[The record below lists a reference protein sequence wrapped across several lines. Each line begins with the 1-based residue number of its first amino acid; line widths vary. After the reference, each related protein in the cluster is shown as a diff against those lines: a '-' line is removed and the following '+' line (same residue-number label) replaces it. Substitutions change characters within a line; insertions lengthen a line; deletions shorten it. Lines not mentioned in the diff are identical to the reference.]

1 LPVLPDQPET
11 SNGANSNQRGN
22 LVRDALNVAKG
33 VAWRQAHNF
42 FTNPSFLLPSL
53 LFPLFFF
60 TAFAGGLSRVR
71 DIPGF
76 NFPLG
81 YTTFQFVFVLL
92 QSAAFSGVFTGFGIA
107 RDFETGFMRRL
118 MLAAPNRSGIVLGY
132 AVAALIRWIT
142 VISLVTGVAF
152 LARMKIGGDG
162 VDLFGLYALG
172 FLVSIA
178 GTLWS
183 TGVAMRL
190 RTQQAFP
197 VIQMPVF
204 ILLFFAPVY
213 VPLDLLQGWIH
224 AVATVNPITPLME
237 AGRGLISGEPTETL
251 AAFSIAVGLIAGF
264 TLWAIRGLRRAEA
277 AG

>member
-1 LPVLPDQPET
+1 M
-11 SNGANSNQRGN
+11 
-22 LVRDALNVAKG
+22 RDAINAARG
-33 VAWRQAHNF
+33 VAWRQVHNF

-60 TAFAGGLSRVR
+60 TAFVGGLSRIR
-71 DIPGF
+71 DVPGF
-76 NFPLG
+76 DFPLG
-81 YTTFQFVFVLL
+81 YTAFQFVFVLL

-118 MLAAPNRSGIVLGY
+118 MLAAPNRIGIVIGY
-132 AVAALIRWIT
+132 AIAGLVRWIT
-142 VISLVTGVAF
+142 VIVVVTGVAF
-152 LARMKIGGDG
+152 AAQMKIGGDG
-162 VDLFGLYALG
+162 VDLFALYTLG
-172 FLVSIA
+172 FFLSIV

-213 VPLDLLQGWIH
+213 VPLSLLQGWLH
-224 AVATVNPITPLME
+224 GVARVNPITPLLE
-237 AGRGLISGEPTETL
+237 EGRGLISGSPDKTL
-251 AAFSIAVGLIAGF
+251 LAFAILFALLACFAV
-264 TLWAIRGLRRAEA
+264 WAVRGLWRAEA
-277 AG
+277 AGS

>member
-1 LPVLPDQPET
+1 
-11 SNGANSNQRGN
+11 
-22 LVRDALNVAKG
+22 VRDVVDVARG

-60 TAFAGGLSRVR
+60 TAFVGGLSRITEV
-71 DIPGF
+71 PGF
-76 NFPLG
+76 NFPQG
-81 YTTFQFVFVLL
+81 YTAFQFVFVLL

-107 RDFETGFMRRL
+107 RDWETGFMRRL
-118 MLAAPNRSGIVLGY
+118 MLAAPNRVGIVIGY
-132 AVAALIRWIT
+132 TIAGLIRWIT
-142 VISLVTGVAF
+142 VIVVVTGVAF
-152 LARMKIGGDG
+152 AAQMKIGGDG
-162 VDLFGLYALG
+162 ADLFALYVLG
-172 FLVSIA
+172 FLLSIV

-183 TGVAMRL
+183 AGVAMRL

-213 VPLDLLQGWIH
+213 VPLALLQGWLH
-224 AVATVNPITPLME
+224 AVAKVNPITPLLE
-237 AGRGLISGEPTETL
+237 EGRGLISGSPDKTL
-251 AAFSIAVGLIAGF
+251 LSFAILFGLLIFFGV
-264 TLWAIRGLRRAEA
+264 WAIRGLWRAEA